1 VKYHI
6 SVFIFRRNYILK
18 FCFYDLH
25 KNDAYI
31 FSRVCGYICLGSS
44 SWFFTYLTWSE
55 FFKFCSYRS
64 TLKQLFQEFE
74 GGNDSSQLATV
85 TMRIMQA
92 LQINLDGKSKQYKD
106 PALTHLFL
114 MNNIHYIVRSVRRY
128 IFNIYWLLIS
138 WNHSGIQH
146 SMIQS

>member
-1 VKYHI
+1 MHTYYKDICYYLLY
-6 SVFIFRRNYILK
+6 SFNLFG
-18 FCFYDLH
+18 DLS
-25 KNDAYI
+25 Y
-31 FSRVCGYICLGSS
+31 SS
-44 SWFFTYLTWSE
+44 SHIWADKNFSNL
-55 FFKFCSYRS
+55 CSYRS

-128 IFNIYWLLIS
+128 VFTIYCLVIS
-138 WNHSGIQH
+138 
-146 SMIQS
+146 

>member
-1 VKYHI
+1 MRVFVDHI
-6 SVFIFRRNYILK
+6 FWH
-18 FCFYDLH
+18 LH
-25 KNDAYI
+25 H
-31 FSRVCGYICLGSS
+31 GSS
-44 SWFFTYLTWSE
+44 HIGPDQNSSNL
-55 FFKFCSYRS
+55 CSYRS

-128 IFNIYWLLIS
+128 ISTYIGY
-138 WNHSGIQH
+138 
-146 SMIQS
+146 

>member
-1 VKYHI
+1 MRVFVDHI
-6 SVFIFRRNYILK
+6 FWH
-18 FCFYDLH
+18 LH
-25 KNDAYI
+25 H
-31 FSRVCGYICLGSS
+31 GSS
-44 SWFFTYLTWSE
+44 HIGPDQNSSNL
-55 FFKFCSYRS
+55 CSYRS

-138 WNHSGIQH
+138 RNHSGVHH